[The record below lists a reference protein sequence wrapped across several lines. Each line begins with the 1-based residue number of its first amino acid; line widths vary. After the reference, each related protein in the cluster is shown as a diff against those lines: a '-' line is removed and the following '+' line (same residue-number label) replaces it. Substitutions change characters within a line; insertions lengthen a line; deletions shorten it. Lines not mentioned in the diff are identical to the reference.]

1 VSVLYPSVYRAH
13 IVPKGYL
20 RSFAID
26 GKIAVRKVG
35 ETTSDLKPVERA
47 GTRPR
52 FYRRTRPNGTKIDDI
67 EWSLSHIEDK
77 AAPILRGLDDLW
89 PLGDHGKSVLA
100 ELFGYQLVRGPRW
113 ADWHEAYVRELL
125 RESRQVLLEQGESVE
140 ELEAHLPKV
149 DLLLVMTIQPGFGG
163 QPFRPELVEKVRRGR
178 SWADIHKP
186 DLHIEVDGGINPKT
200 AKVCIENGANV
211 LVAGTAVFHTDDYET
226 AISALRGDRSV

>member
-1 VSVLYPSVYRAH
+1 MSVLYPSVYRAH

-140 ELEAHLPKV
+140 ELEAHLLSDTYRMTRML
-149 DLLLVMTIQPGFGG
+149 DLGLRLASVLGAMHWSLMEFPTPLLATSDHPVVVWPLD
-163 QPFRPELVEKVRRGR
+163 ERGR
-178 SWADIHKP
+178 GPRGS
-186 DLHIEVDGGINPKT
+186 
-200 AKVCIENGANV
+200 ANE
-211 LVAGTAVFHTDDYET
+211 G
-226 AISALRGDRSV
+226 S